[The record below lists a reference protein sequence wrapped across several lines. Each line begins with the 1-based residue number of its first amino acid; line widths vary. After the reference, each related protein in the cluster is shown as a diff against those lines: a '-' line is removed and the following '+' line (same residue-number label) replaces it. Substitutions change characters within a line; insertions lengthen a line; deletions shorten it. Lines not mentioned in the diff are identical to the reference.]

1 MSEIQ
6 FTNEIQQQRDFFF
19 AGKTKD
25 IDFRIAQLKKLKQL
39 LMENESKMA
48 EAIYLDF
55 GKSEFD
61 LYTTELSII
70 YTDINESI
78 KKVKSWSKRKRV
90 RTNVLNM
97 PAKSYIIPEPLGV
110 SLIIGAWNYPFQLS
124 ISPAIAAIT
133 AGCTVILKPSE
144 LPSRTSAM
152 MAELVNTHFDP
163 GFFRVIEGGV
173 PEMTALLTEK
183 YDKIFFTGSIP
194 VGKIVYQ
201 AAAKF
206 LTPVTLELGGKSPV
220 FVTEKCNLD
229 VTVRRLVWA
238 KFLNS
243 GQTCIAPDYVLIEK
257 SIESSFLQKFIAE
270 IERSK
275 FSVENGN
282 YVQMINERNFDR
294 VAQQLAGQEIFYG
307 GEMVREQRHISPT
320 LLTNIHF
327 DHPIMA
333 DEIFGPILPIISF
346 TNLDDAIQQVK
357 QRPKPLSLY
366 VFSDDRDE
374 QNKILSAISFGGGS
388 VNDAMMHIV
397 NPNLPFGGVGDSGM
411 GNYHGIAG
419 FRAFSHEKSVLH
431 KSNYFEPSLKYSPH
445 TPSRFKW
452 IKRLITWI

>member
-1 MSEIQ
+1 MSDLQ
-6 FTNEIQQQRDFFF
+6 FTKEIQQQRDFFF
-19 AGKTKD
+19 SGKTRD

-39 LMENESKMA
+39 IMENETKMA
-48 EAIYLDF
+48 EAILLDF

-78 KKVKSWSKRKRV
+78 KKVKSWSKRKRI

-97 PAKSYIIPEPLGV
+97 PAKSFIIPEPLGV

-124 ISPAIAAIT
+124 FSPAIAAIT

-144 LPSRTSAM
+144 LPSRTSAI
-152 MAELVNTHFDP
+152 MAEIVNTHFDP

-173 PEMTALLTEK
+173 PEMTALLKEK

-201 AAAKF
+201 AAANF
-206 LTPVTLELGGKSPV
+206 LTPVTLELGGKSPA
-220 FVTEKCNLD
+220 FVTASCNMD

-238 KFLNS
+238 KFLNA

-257 SIESSFLQKFIAE
+257 SIETTFLQKFIAE

-275 FSVENGN
+275 FAVENGN
-282 YVQMINERNFDR
+282 YVQIINERNFDR
-294 VAQQLAGQEIFYG
+294 VSAHLSGQKIFYG
-307 GEMVREQRHISPT
+307 GKMDREQRHISPT
-320 LLTNIHF
+320 LLTDIAF

-346 TNLDDAIQQVK
+346 ANLDDAILQVK
-357 QRPKPLSLY
+357 QRPKPLALY
-366 VFSDDRDE
+366 VFSDNRDE
-374 QNKILSAISFGGGS
+374 QKKILSSISFGGGS

-411 GNYHGIAG
+411 GNYHGHAS
-419 FRAFSHEKSVLH
+419 FRAFSHEKSILH
-431 KSNYFEPSLKYSPH
+431 KSNYFEPSIKYSPH
-445 TPSRFKW
+445 TASRLLW
-452 IKRLITWI
+452 IKRLLKWS

>member
-1 MSEIQ
+1 MSDIQ
-6 FTNEIQQQRDFFF
+6 FTKEIQQQRDFFF
-19 AGKTKD
+19 SGKTRD

-39 LMENESKMA
+39 IMENETKMA
-48 EAIYLDF
+48 DAIFLDF

-78 KKVKSWSKRKRV
+78 KKVKSWSKRKRI

-97 PAKSYIIPEPLGV
+97 PAKSFIMPEPLGV

-124 ISPAIAAIT
+124 FSPAVAAIT

-144 LPSRTSAM
+144 LPSRTSAI
-152 MAELVNTHFDP
+152 MAEIVNTHFDP

-173 PEMTALLTEK
+173 PEMTALLKEK

-194 VGKIVYQ
+194 VGKIVYE
-201 AAAKF
+201 AVAKF
-206 LTPVTLELGGKSPV
+206 LTPVTLELGGKSPA
-220 FVTEKCNLD
+220 FVTAKCNMD

-238 KFLNS
+238 KFLNA

-257 SIESSFLQKFIAE
+257 SMETTFLQKFIAE

-275 FSVENGN
+275 FAVENGN
-282 YVQMINERNFDR
+282 YVQIINERNFDR
-294 VAQQLAGQEIFYG
+294 VSAHLSGQKIFYG
-307 GEMVREQRHISPT
+307 GKMNREQRHISPT
-320 LLTNIHF
+320 LLTDIAF
-327 DHPIMA
+327 DHPIMT

-346 TNLDDAIQQVK
+346 TNLDDAIYQVK
-357 QRPKPLSLY
+357 QRPRPLALY
-366 VFSDDRDE
+366 VFSDNREE
-374 QNKILSAISFGGGS
+374 QNKILSSISFGGGS

-431 KSNYFEPSLKYSPH
+431 KSNYFEPSIKYSPH
-445 TPSRFKW
+445 TPSRLLW
-452 IKRLITWI
+452 IKRLLKWS

>member
-1 MSEIQ
+1 MSDIQ
-6 FTNEIQQQRDFFF
+6 FTKEIQQQRDFFF
-19 AGKTKD
+19 SGKTRD

-39 LMENESKMA
+39 IMENETKMA
-48 EAIYLDF
+48 DAIFLDF

-78 KKVKSWSKRKRV
+78 KKEKSWSKRKRI

-97 PAKSYIIPEPLGV
+97 PAKSFIMPEPLGV

-124 ISPAIAAIT
+124 FSPAVAAIT

-144 LPSRTSAM
+144 LPSRTSAI
-152 MAELVNTHFDP
+152 MAEIVNTHFDP

-173 PEMTALLTEK
+173 PEMTALLKEK

-194 VGKIVYQ
+194 VGKIVYE

-206 LTPVTLELGGKSPV
+206 LTPVTLELGGKSPA
-220 FVTEKCNLD
+220 FVTAKCNMD

-238 KFLNS
+238 KFLNA

-257 SIESSFLQKFIAE
+257 SIETTFLQKFIAE

-275 FSVENGN
+275 FAVENGN
-282 YVQMINERNFDR
+282 YVQIINERNFDR
-294 VAQQLAGQEIFYG
+294 VSAHLSGQKIFYG
-307 GEMVREQRHISPT
+307 GKMDREQRHISPT
-320 LLTNIHF
+320 LLTDIAF
-327 DHPIMA
+327 DHPIMT

-346 TNLDDAIQQVK
+346 TNLDDAIHQVK
-357 QRPKPLSLY
+357 QRPKPLALY
-366 VFSDDRDE
+366 VFSDNREE
-374 QNKILSAISFGGGS
+374 QNKILSSISFGGGS

-431 KSNYFEPSLKYSPH
+431 KSNYFEPSIKYSPH
-445 TPSRFKW
+445 TPSRLLW
-452 IKRLITWI
+452 IKRLLKWS

>member
-1 MSEIQ
+1 MSDIQ
-6 FTNEIQQQRDFFF
+6 FTKEIQQQRDFFF
-19 AGKTKD
+19 SGKTRD

-39 LMENESKMA
+39 IMENETKMA
-48 EAIYLDF
+48 DAIFLDF

-70 YTDINESI
+70 YSDINESI
-78 KKVKSWSKRKRV
+78 KKVKSWSKRKRI

-97 PAKSYIIPEPLGV
+97 PAKSFIMPEPLGV

-124 ISPAIAAIT
+124 FSPAVAAIT

-144 LPSRTSAM
+144 LPSRTSAI
-152 MAELVNTHFDP
+152 MAEIVNTHFDP

-173 PEMTALLTEK
+173 PEMTALLKEK

-194 VGKIVYQ
+194 VGKIVYE

-206 LTPVTLELGGKSPV
+206 LTPVTLELGGKSPA
-220 FVTEKCNLD
+220 FVTAKCNMD

-238 KFLNS
+238 KFLNA

-257 SIESSFLQKFIAE
+257 SIETTFLQKFIAE

-275 FSVENGN
+275 FAVENGN
-282 YVQMINERNFDR
+282 YVQIINERNFDR
-294 VAQQLAGQEIFYG
+294 VSAHLSGQKIFYG
-307 GEMVREQRHISPT
+307 GKMNREQRHISPT
-320 LLTNIHF
+320 LLTDIAF
-327 DHPIMA
+327 DHPIMTV
-333 DEIFGPILPIISF
+333 EIFGPILPIISF
-346 TNLDDAIQQVK
+346 TNLDDAIYQVK
-357 QRPKPLSLY
+357 QRPKPLALY
-366 VFSDDRDE
+366 VFSDNREE
-374 QNKILSAISFGGGS
+374 QNKILSSISFGGGS

-431 KSNYFEPSLKYSPH
+431 KSNYFEPSIKYSPH
-445 TPSRFKW
+445 TPSRLLW
-452 IKRLITWI
+452 IKRLLKWS

>member
-1 MSEIQ
+1 MSDIQ
-6 FTNEIQQQRDFFF
+6 FTKEIQQQRDFFF
-19 AGKTKD
+19 SGKTRD
-25 IDFRIAQLKKLKQL
+25 INFRIAQLKKLKQL
-39 LMENESKMA
+39 IMENETKMA
-48 EAIYLDF
+48 EAILLDF

-78 KKVKSWSKRKRV
+78 KKVKSWSKRKRI

-97 PAKSYIIPEPLGV
+97 PAKSFIIPEPLGV

-124 ISPAIAAIT
+124 FSPAIAAIT

-144 LPSRTSAM
+144 LPSRTSAI
-152 MAELVNTHFDP
+152 MAEIVNTHFDP

-173 PEMTALLTEK
+173 PEMTALLKEK

-194 VGKIVYQ
+194 VGKIVYE

-206 LTPVTLELGGKSPV
+206 LTPVTLELGGKSPA
-220 FVTEKCNLD
+220 FVTAKCNMD

-238 KFLNS
+238 KFLNA

-257 SIESSFLQKFIAE
+257 SIEEKFLQKFIAE

-275 FSVENGN
+275 FAVENGN
-282 YVQMINERNFDR
+282 YVQIINERNFER
-294 VAQQLAGQEIFYG
+294 VSAHLAGQEIFYG
-307 GEMVREQRHISPT
+307 GKMDREQRHISPT
-320 LLTNIHF
+320 LLTDIAF

-346 TNLDDAIQQVK
+346 ANLDDAILQVK
-357 QRPKPLSLY
+357 QRPKPLALY
-366 VFSDDRDE
+366 VFSDNRDE
-374 QNKILSAISFGGGS
+374 QKKILSSISFGGGS

-411 GNYHGIAG
+411 GNYHGHAS
-419 FRAFSHEKSVLH
+419 FRAFSHEKSILH
-431 KSNYFEPSLKYSPH
+431 KSNYFEPSIKYSPH
-445 TPSRFKW
+445 TASRLLW
-452 IKRLITWI
+452 IKRMLKWS

>member
-1 MSEIQ
+1 MSDLQ
-6 FTNEIQQQRDFFF
+6 FTKEIQQQRDFYFS
-19 AGKTKD
+19 GKTRD

-39 LMENESKMA
+39 IMENETKMA
-48 EAIYLDF
+48 EAILLDF

-78 KKVKSWSKRKRV
+78 KKVKSWSKRKRI

-97 PAKSYIIPEPLGV
+97 PAKSFIILEPLGV

-124 ISPAIAAIT
+124 FSPAIAAIT

-144 LPSRTSAM
+144 LPSRTSAI
-152 MAELVNTHFDP
+152 MAEIVNTHFDP

-173 PEMTALLTEK
+173 PEMTALLKEK

-201 AAAKF
+201 AAANF
-206 LTPVTLELGGKSPV
+206 LTPVTLELGGKSPA
-220 FVTEKCNLD
+220 FVTAKCNMD

-238 KFLNS
+238 KFLNA

-257 SIESSFLQKFIAE
+257 SIEAKFLQKFIAE

-275 FSVENGN
+275 FAVENGN
-282 YVQMINERNFDR
+282 YVQIINERNFER
-294 VAQQLAGQEIFYG
+294 VSAHLSGQKIFYG
-307 GEMVREQRHISPT
+307 GKMDREQRHISPT
-320 LLTNIHF
+320 LLTDIAF

-333 DEIFGPILPIISF
+333 DEIFGPILPIMSF
-346 TNLDDAIQQVK
+346 TNIDDAILQVK
-357 QRPKPLSLY
+357 QRPKPLALY
-366 VFSDDRDE
+366 VFSDNRDE
-374 QNKILSAISFGGGS
+374 QKKILSSISFGGGS

-411 GNYHGIAG
+411 GNYHGLAG
-419 FRAFSHEKSVLH
+419 FRAFSHEKSILH
-431 KSNYFEPSLKYSPH
+431 KSNYFEPSIKYSPH
-445 TPSRFKW
+445 TASRLLW
-452 IKRLITWI
+452 IKRLLKWS